1 MSQLVL
7 ENVLPQIDGLD
18 VKELRRLQ
26 RIIDAKLHAAEK
38 AQPVFRETSAYP
50 PGFVPRIIGEAPAS
64 LKDRSRENE
73 WVARHRDEYA
83 NQWVALDG
91 DRLLS
96 HGPRL
101 KEVLEAARAAGVN
114 DALLLRLEPSD
125 APLFAGSQLCVL
137 D

>member
-1 MSQLVL
+1 MSQLVM
-7 ENVLPQIDGLD
+7 ENVLPQIEALD
-18 VKELRRLQ
+18 MKELRRLQ
-26 RIIDAKLHAAEK
+26 RVIDAKLHAAEK
-38 AQPVFRETSAYP
+38 ETRVFRETSGFP

-64 LKDRSRENE
+64 LKDRSREDE

-96 HGPRL
+96 HGPDL

-114 DALLLRLEPSD
+114 DALLLHLEPSD
-125 APLFAGSQLCVL
+125 APPFAGSQLCIL

>member
-1 MSQLVL
+1 MSQVVL
-7 ENVLPQIDGLD
+7 ENVLPQIDALD

-38 AQPVFRETSAYP
+38 ERPVFRETSGFP
-50 PGFVPRIIGEAPAS
+50 PGFVPRIIGESPRS
-64 LKDRSRENE
+64 LKDRSREDE
-73 WVARHRDEYA
+73 WVAQHRDEYA

-101 KEVLEAARAAGVN
+101 KEVIEAAKAAGVN
-114 DALLLRLEPSD
+114 DALLLHLEPSD